1 METDPT
7 QTLPAPPTCPR
18 PGMGLGSYVLDR
30 PLGKGGMAS
39 VWLGHHHLIGAP
51 LAIKILD
58 PRTASEPGLVARFL
72 REARLAGNIRHPT
85 LVPVHDVGCD
95 AASGLNYMVMDYL
108 PGGSAAD
115 LLRRHHGTLPETDAV
130 RIVLRVAEAL
140 CQAER
145 HDLVHRDIKPDN
157 ILFDERGE
165 ARLADLG
172 IAKARQAI
180 GPEVTATLT
189 LTSEIRGTPSYMAPE
204 QVCDFAHVDIRADIY
219 SLGVVFYEM
228 LTGKRPYPGKNT
240 ATILRG
246 LLSPDP
252 PPDLRALCPAASDDT
267 VGLIRAMMDKD
278 AERRPRTAAI
288 LVDSLRGLHAANSP
302 TTFSLPEEIA
312 RIIAERRAAE
322 PPLLPLPDATQAAT
336 LRRTTLA
343 EEPIV
348 GQGETLRLPTAPRRR
363 LWALVGAAAAALLLL
378 LGVVLWV
385 FLSRPAPAP
394 VAAPAPA
401 VAQAAAPQTPPKA
414 QPAPPPRPA
423 RFVGSGL
430 SAPAS
435 DDDLF

>member
-18 PGMGLGSYVLDR
+18 PGMSLGPYVLDR

-157 ILFDERGE
+157 ILFDEGGE
-165 ARLADLG
+165 AKLADLG

-189 LTSEIRGTPSYMAPE
+189 LTSEIRATASASSSTRCSPASALTLARTPRRS
-204 QVCDFAHVDIRADIY
+204 
-219 SLGVVFYEM
+219 S
-228 LTGKRPYPGKNT
+228 
-240 ATILRG
+240 
-246 LLSPDP
+246 
-252 PPDLRALCPAASDDT
+252 AASS
-267 VGLIRAMMDKD
+267 
-278 AERRPRTAAI
+278 RPT
-288 LVDSLRGLHAANSP
+288 P
-302 TTFSLPEEIA
+302 
-312 RIIAERRAAE
+312 
-322 PPLLPLPDATQAAT
+322 
-336 LRRTTLA
+336 RRTS
-343 EEPIV
+343 
-348 GQGETLRLPTAPRRR
+348 AP
-363 LWALVGAAAAALLLL
+363 
-378 LGVVLWV
+378 
-385 FLSRPAPAP
+385 S
-394 VAAPAPA
+394 
-401 VAQAAAPQTPPKA
+401 
-414 QPAPPPRPA
+414 APPPPTTPSASSA
-423 RFVGSGL
+423 R
-430 SAPAS
+430 
-435 DDDLF
+435 